1 MVISDLI
8 KDHDLIIYCQ
18 NVSCRRGL
26 RLTRTEAI
34 DRFGDDIPLSTIR
47 ARARC
52 VACGS
57 VGAET
62 IVQYVGK
69 TGAL

>member
-52 VACGS
+52 VASGR
-57 VGAET
+57 
-62 IVQYVGK
+62 
-69 TGAL
+69 